1 MNQAHPLAR
10 FGNQYMHSTNSFV
23 DDNEQKERIFEFSWM
38 MIFNIIRER
47 LIFHSS
53 AYPCKSHS
61 GNMHFID
68 ATQFTILPNRYYMLK
83 RLFQLHE
90 MEFCDET

>member
-61 GNMHFID
+61 QNAFHRCGTMYDF
-68 ATQFTILPNRYYMLK
+68 AKFAY
-83 RLFQLHE
+83 
-90 MEFCDET
+90 

>member
-68 ATQFTILPNRYYMLK
+68 ATQFTILPNWYMLK

>member
-10 FGNQYMHSTNSFV
+10 FGNHQYMHSTNSFV

-68 ATQFTILPNRYYMLK
+68 ATIDATQFAILSNYLVLYVKTFIL
-83 RLFQLHE
+83 
-90 MEFCDET
+90 TA